1 MNKVMVEETVLKLA
15 DGLLM
20 SSTQE
25 RYKFDRQIRKACDS
39 DSKRYLLDD
48 LHTLAQILKDNDC
61 EYLVDR
67 IFFYDD
73 DVAQKLNEILG
84 R

>member
-25 RYKFDRQIRKACDS
+25 RYKFDRQIRIACNS
-39 DSKRYLLDD
+39 ESKRYLLDD
-48 LHTLAQILKDNDC
+48 LHTLAEILREKDC

-73 DVAQKLNEILG
+73 VAQKLNEILG